1 MGWDMR
7 LGTVSLALL
16 IMACGPAIAADC
28 APLKLLNTVKME
40 PAGGNPDEV
49 RLVPVIINDKTKMFM
64 LDTGGYATQITRTAA
79 ADLKLELQNSPVELY
94 DANGRVSRKSVTLE
108 KLQVGRMV
116 FSRVRLPISTFDGGI
131 DGILS
136 SNLLVA
142 YDVDLD
148 FPGNVMNYISP
159 DHCAGAVLYWKADA
173 VGVVPITLVDN
184 SQIKVKIT
192 LDGQTFDGIID
203 TGATHSTMSDKVA
216 KYFFKIP
223 LGAPGDTPHEKI
235 NGDATLTAYR
245 HVFSTLA
252 FGGVTIEKPQIDIL
266 EDRVNRNADHTQQTG
281 NRALTVSNDLVLPK
295 LIIGMNMLKDLHIY
309 MSFSEHR
316 LYVTQTAAGSPH

>member
-1 MGWDMR
+1 MR
-7 LGTVSLALL
+7 FATILMAL
-16 IMACGPAIAADC
+16 IMLACGPAAAADC

-49 RLVPVIINDKTKMFM
+49 RLVPVVINDKTKMFM
-64 LDTGGYATQITRTAA
+64 LDTGGYATQITRSAA
-79 ADLKLELQNSPVELY
+79 ADLNLELQNSPIELY
-94 DANGRVSRKSVTLE
+94 DVNGRVSRKSVTLE

-116 FSRVRLPISTFDGGI
+116 FSRVRLPVSTFDGGI

-173 VGVVPITLVDN
+173 VGVVPITLVGN
-184 SQIKVKIT
+184 SEIKVKVT
-192 LDGQTFDGIID
+192 LDGQTFDGMID

-223 LGAPGDTPHEKI
+223 LGAPGDTPHQGI
-235 NGDATLTAYR
+235 NGDKSLTAYR

-252 FGGVTIEKPQIDIL
+252 FGGVIIDKPQIDIL
-266 EDRVNRNADHTQQTG
+266 EDRVNRNADHAQQTG
-281 NRALTVSNDLVLPK
+281 NRAMTVSSDLELPK
-295 LIIGMNMLKDLHIY
+295 LVIGMNMLKDLHIY

-316 LYVTQTAAGSPH
+316 LYVTQTAAVSAH